1 MRQARRTFLQSS
13 GLLPLAGLLPP
24 VAAGATARPAD
35 LGNLLPAVEQLARQ
49 APAEYSFTG
58 RRFRDFASFRKAG
71 LEKLGEL
78 LLYRPEPVPLDPE
91 VVERAEQGGV
101 VREKVLYSTA
111 AGVRV
116 PAYLLLPAKRAGR
129 LPAVIDLHSHGGMF
143 LFGKEKVVDLGDN
156 HPAMAEYHRRNYDGR
171 PTATELARR
180 GYVVLVSDAFFFGE
194 RRLLLDADRKYG
206 TDRGKYTVADVK
218 HLNDRCRAKEA
229 TLAKSLAWAGVTWP
243 GVVAWDDQRSV
254 DYLISR
260 PEVDRERVGCLGI
273 SMGGYRACLLGA
285 LDARVKAACVTGF
298 MSALR
303 PMLRGHIDTHSWV
316 HFIPGL
322 TRFLDLPDVAS
333 LHAPRPLLV
342 QQCARDALFPP
353 EGMRDAVERIGAA
366 YAKAGAKA
374 AFTGRTHDVPHQ
386 FTRAMQE
393 EAFEWLDR
401 QLKR

>member
-1 MRQARRTFLQSS
+1 MRQARRTFLQTS

-24 VAAGATARPAD
+24 VAAGTTTRPAD

-49 APAEYSFTG
+49 APAEYSFPG
-58 RRFRDFASFRKAG
+58 RRFRDFGSFRKAG
-71 LEKLGEL
+71 IEKLGEL
-78 LLYRPEPVPLDPE
+78 LLYRPEPVPLAPE
-91 VVERAEQGGV
+91 VVERAEHGGV

-129 LPAVIDLHSHGGMF
+129 LPAIIDLHSHGGMF

-156 HPAMAEYHRRNYDGR
+156 HPAMAESHRRNYDGR

-194 RRLLLDADRKYG
+194 RRLLLDADRKY
-206 TDRGKYTVADVK
+206 
-218 HLNDRCRAKEA
+218 
-229 TLAKSLAWAGVTWP
+229 
-243 GVVAWDDQRSV
+243 
-254 DYLISR
+254 
-260 PEVDRERVGCLGI
+260 GCLGI

-353 EGMRDAVERIGAA
+353 EGMRDAVEQIGAA